1 MKNQVLI
8 NCYYYKFLIS
18 EYDYTQFVKLHNE
31 KITVYKNENK
41 PIPLTL
47 RSSSSLKSIKSS
59 SSNLCDL
66 ENQLDNIEQNKKRT
80 NLDIT
85 VEANTS
91 NKRIKSEEVPSS
103 FIYNLIIKTYRYF
116 FL

>member
-1 MKNQVLI
+1 MANQVLI

-31 KITVYKNENK
+31 KINKYKIENK
-41 PIPLTL
+41 PIPLKL
-47 RSSSSLKSIKSS
+47 QPSSSLKSIKSS

-66 ENQLDNIEQNKKRT
+66 ENQLDNIELNKKRT

-85 VEANTS
+85 NESNIS
-91 NKRIKSEEVPSS
+91 NKRIKSEEPPST
-103 FIYNLIIKTYRYF
+103 FIYNLIVKTYKYF